1 MRTLSLLG
9 ENLEDITQLLDPANK
24 TEVQT
29 GAVDPE
35 KMRLQTRRGVWC
47 LTPGLVP
54 SYEMWAGIHLSESYS
69 HSGHGKKSCR
79 LTICG
84 KSTIV
89 STSQNRHFQNDFE
102 RETGGTSALI
112 VST

>member
-9 ENLEDITQLLDPANK
+9 ENLEDITQLLHPANK

-35 KMRLQTRRGVWC
+35 KVRLHTWRWVWG
-47 LTPGLVP
+47 LSPGLSP
-54 SYEMWAGIHLSESYS
+54 SCEMWAGIHLSESYS

-79 LTICG
+79 LNICG

-89 STSQNRHFQNDFE
+89 S
-102 RETGGTSALI
+102 
-112 VST
+112 VSRQAFSE